1 MSERELVGDD
11 AAFERLLLGAGRA
24 DALRHEQAEA
34 ALVRFTAGLAAL
46 QGGVGAAVG
55 GGAAAGGSRDAW
67 LRFVA
72 AAKWVALGAL
82 AGTVATWAWLRPTSP
97 LVKAAPIAG
106 SASSAIVT
114 LPAPPSTASIS
125 ASSPQL
131 PVVPAASEVGP
142 SRPGA
147 GRAGPRASAMPA
159 SNLSAEVSALDGVRT
174 ALSIGALHDAELQL
188 AGYRRNFA
196 RGALRSEA
204 EVLALELLVAQGRT
218 QAAARAAERFVA
230 QHPRDPQVARV
241 RALVE

>member
-1 MSERELVGDD
+1 MSEQELLGDD
-11 AAFERLLLGAGRA
+11 ATFERLLLGAGRA
-24 DALRHEQAEA
+24 DALRQEQAEA

-46 QGGVGAAVG
+46 QGGVAAAVS

-82 AGTVATWAWLRPTSP
+82 AGTVATWAWLRPTPP
-97 LVKAAPIAG
+97 LTKAAPLAG
-106 SASSAIVT
+106 SSSSAIVA
-114 LPAPPSTASIS
+114 LPAPPGTAPLIESP
-125 ASSPQL
+125 PQL
-131 PVVPAASEVGP
+131 PVTPAASEGP
-142 SRPGA
+142 SRAGA
-147 GRAGPRASAMPA
+147 VRAGPRASATSV

-188 AGYRRNFA
+188 AGYRRSFA

>member
-1 MSERELVGDD
+1 MSEQELLGED

-46 QGGVGAAVG
+46 QGGVGAAVS

-82 AGTVATWAWLRPTSP
+82 AGTVATWAWLRPTP
-97 LVKAAPIAG
+97 PVGRTVPTAG
-106 SASSAIVT
+106 SAPAAIVT
-114 LPAPPSTASIS
+114 LPSPPGAAPVIGGP
-125 ASSPQL
+125 PQ
-131 PVVPAASEVGP
+131 PPITPAASEGR
-142 SRPGA
+142 SRAGA
-147 GRAGPRASAMPA
+147 VHAGPRAAATSV

-204 EVLALELLVAQGRT
+204 EVLALELLVAQGRM

>member
-1 MSERELVGDD
+1 MIEQELLGDD

-24 DALRHEQAEA
+24 DALRDEQAES

-55 GGAAAGGSRDAW
+55 GGTAPGGSHDAW
-67 LRFVA
+67 LRFLA
-72 AAKWVALGAL
+72 AAKWVTLGAL
-82 AGTVATWAWLRPTSP
+82 AGTVATWAWLRPPPP
-97 LVKAAPIAG
+97 LVKAAPVAG
-106 SASSAIVT
+106 NASSAIVS
-114 LPAPPSTASIS
+114 LPAPPGASPIS
-125 ASSPQL
+125 ASPPQL
-131 PVVPAASEVGP
+131 PVMPAVSAGP
-142 SRPGA
+142 SRTGA
-147 GRAGPRASAMPA
+147 ARSGPRASATSG

>member
-1 MSERELVGDD
+1 MSEQELLGED

-46 QGGVGAAVG
+46 QGGVGAAVAA
-55 GGAAAGGSRDAW
+55 GAAPGWSRDAW

-82 AGTVATWAWLRPTSP
+82 AGTVATWAWLRPTPP
-97 LVKAAPIAG
+97 LAKAVPTTG
-106 SASSAIVT
+106 SASSAIVA
-114 LPAPPSTASIS
+114 LPPPTGTAPIIAS
-125 ASSPQL
+125 PPL
-131 PVVPAASEVGP
+131 PVAPAASEGP
-142 SRPGA
+142 SRAGA
-147 GRAGPRASAMPA
+147 VRAGPRASATSI
-159 SNLSAEVSALDGVRT
+159 SNLSAEVSTLDGVRT